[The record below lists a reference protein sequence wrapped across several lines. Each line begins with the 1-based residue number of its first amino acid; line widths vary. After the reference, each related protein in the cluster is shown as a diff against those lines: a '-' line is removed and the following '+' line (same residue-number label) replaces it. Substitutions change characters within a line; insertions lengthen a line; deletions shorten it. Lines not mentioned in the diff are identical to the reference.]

1 MRPMSGPA
9 CTTSR
14 PQLSNELLFGLE
26 GKRLGKGYNQC
37 FAHAMEPLLGK
48 AKNPL
53 LNTFRRFE
61 PQVWVIAAVQ
71 LVMATGFSICIPFLA
86 LYLHDDRGLSMTLVG
101 LIILGAGLCSA
112 VTQAFG
118 GALSDRF
125 GRRPI
130 LIVASSVSVFLYSGL
145 AVLIGISA
153 PVWAIAIVYVAGR
166 SVLTITRP
174 VISAMVA
181 DFTPKEKLTEA
192 YGILRIGANVGWAAG
207 PALGGYLAAFL
218 PYGWLFGIAASACG
232 VVFLIVL
239 FFVHESSHWVSR
251 RAGLR
256 DVLPPA
262 DDRVFLGFIGL
273 SVLLFIVMGQMGSTL
288 SIFAVDMVG
297 FSTSQYGLLLTLN
310 GLIVI
315 LFQYPMTLAVRRLAK
330 FRALILGSLFY
341 VFGYLSLGW
350 ITQFG
355 WALGAMAIITTGE
368 IIHAPVTLA
377 VVGELSP
384 SDQRGRYMGLFGL
397 SQTVGIAVGPLVGGL
412 LLDAFPLN
420 PKLVWAPIAL
430 IALIA
435 ALGYY
440 WWARRFRL

>member
-1 MRPMSGPA
+1 
-9 CTTSR
+9 
-14 PQLSNELLFGLE
+14 
-26 GKRLGKGYNQC
+26 
-37 FAHAMEPLLGK
+37 MEPLLGK
-48 AKNPL
+48 VRNPL
-53 LNTFRRFE
+53 RNTFHQFE
-61 PQVWVIAAVQ
+61 PQVWVMAAVQ

-86 LYLHDDRGLSMTLVG
+86 LYLHQDRGLSMTLVG

-130 LIVASSVSVFLYSGL
+130 LIMASSISIFLYSGL

-153 PVWAIAIVYVAGR
+153 PVWAIAIAYVAGR
-166 SVLTITRP
+166 AMLTIARP

-181 DFTPKEKLTEA
+181 DFTSKEKLTEA
-192 YGILRIGANVGWAAG
+192 YGILRIGGNMGWA
-207 PALGGYLAAFL
+207 
-218 PYGWLFGIAASACG
+218 
-232 VVFLIVL
+232 
-239 FFVHESSHWVSR
+239 SHWVSR
-251 RAGLR
+251 SAGLR

-262 DDRVFLGFIGL
+262 EDRVFLAFIAL
-273 SVLLFIVMGQMGSTL
+273 SVLLFIAMGQMASTL
-288 SIFAVDMVG
+288 SIFTVDMIG
-297 FSTSQYGLLLTLN
+297 FSKAQFGLLLTLN

-315 LFQYPMTLAVRRLAK
+315 FFQYPMTLALRRVAK
-330 FRALILGSLFY
+330 FRALILGSLLY

-355 WALGAMAIITTGE
+355 WALVAMAVITGGE
-368 IIHAPVTLA
+368 IIHAPVSLSVIA
-377 VVGELSP
+377 ELSP
-384 SDQRGRYMGLFGL
+384 EDQRGRYMGLFGL
-397 SQTVGIAVGPLVGGL
+397 SQTMGIAIGPLVGGL

-420 PKLVWAPIAL
+420 PELVWAPIAS

-440 WWARRFRL
+440 WWGRRFRQ

>member
-1 MRPMSGPA
+1 
-9 CTTSR
+9 
-14 PQLSNELLFGLE
+14 
-26 GKRLGKGYNQC
+26 
-37 FAHAMEPLLGK
+37 MEPLLGK
-48 AKNPL
+48 VRNPL
-53 LNTFRRFE
+53 RNTFHQFE
-61 PQVWVIAAVQ
+61 PQVWVMAAVQ

-86 LYLHDDRGLSMTLVG
+86 LYLHQDRGLSMTLVG

-130 LIVASSVSVFLYSGL
+130 LIMASSISIFLYSGL

-153 PVWAIAIVYVAGR
+153 PVWAIAIAYVAGR
-166 SVLTITRP
+166 AMLTIARP

-181 DFTPKEKLTEA
+181 DFTSKEKLTEA
-192 YGILRIGANVGWAAG
+192 YGILRIGGNMGWAFG
-207 PALGGYLAAFL
+207 PALGGYLATFL
-218 PYGWLFGIAASACG
+218 PYGWLFGIAALACA
-232 VVFLIVL
+232 VVFLIVF
-239 FFVHESSHWVSR
+239 FFVHDSSHWVSR
-251 RAGLR
+251 SAGLR

-262 DDRVFLGFIGL
+262 EDRVFLAFIAL
-273 SVLLFIVMGQMGSTL
+273 SVLLFIAMGQMASTL
-288 SIFAVDMVG
+288 SIFTVDMIG
-297 FSTSQYGLLLTLN
+297 FSKAQFGLLLTLN

-315 LFQYPMTLAVRRLAK
+315 FFQYPMTLALRRVAK
-330 FRALILGSLFY
+330 FRALILGSLLY

-355 WALGAMAIITTGE
+355 WALVAMAVITGGE
-368 IIHAPVTLA
+368 IIHAPVSLSVIA
-377 VVGELSP
+377 ELSP
-384 SDQRGRYMGLFGL
+384 EDQRGRYMGLFGL
-397 SQTVGIAVGPLVGGL
+397 SQTMGIAIGPLVGGL

-420 PKLVWAPIAL
+420 PELVWAPIAS

-440 WWARRFRL
+440 WWGRRFRQ

>member
-1 MRPMSGPA
+1 MEE
-9 CTTSR
+9 
-14 PQLSNELLFGLE
+14 LS
-26 GKRLGKGYNQC
+26 
-37 FAHAMEPLLGK
+37 GK

-53 LNTFRRFE
+53 RNIYHRFE
-61 PQVWVIAAVQ
+61 PQVWVMAGVQ

-86 LYLHDDRGLSMTLVG
+86 LYLYQDRGLSMTMVG

-125 GRRPI
+125 GRRPV
-130 LIVASSVSVFLYSGL
+130 LIMASSISVFLYSGL

-153 PVWAIAIVYVAGR
+153 PVWAIAIVYAAGR

-181 DFTPKEKLTEA
+181 DYTPKEKLMEA
-192 YGILRIGANVGWAAG
+192 YGILRIGANIGWAAG

-218 PYGWLFGIAASACG
+218 PYGLLFGIAALACSA
-232 VVFLIVL
+232 VFLIV
-239 FFVHESSHWVSR
+239 FFFIRESSHWVSR
-251 RAGLR
+251 SAGFR
-256 DVLPPA
+256 SMLPPA
-262 DDRVFLGFIGL
+262 DDRVFLAFIGL
-273 SVLLFIVMGQMGSTL
+273 SVLLFIAMGQMASTL

-315 LFQYPMTLAVRRLAK
+315 FFQYPMTLVLKRLAK

-341 VFGYLSLGW
+341 AFGYLSLGW

-355 WALGAMAIITTGE
+355 WALGAMAIITIGE
-368 IIHAPVTLA
+368 IIHAPVTLS
-377 VVGELSP
+377 VIGELSP
-384 SDQRGRYMGLFGL
+384 PDQRGRYMGSYGL
-397 SQTVGIAVGPLVGGL
+397 SQTIGIAVGPLVGGL

-420 PKLVWAPIAL
+420 PELVWAPIAS

-440 WWARRFRL
+440 WWGRRFRL

>member
-1 MRPMSGPA
+1 M
-9 CTTSR
+9 
-14 PQLSNELLFGLE
+14 
-26 GKRLGKGYNQC
+26 
-37 FAHAMEPLLGK
+37 
-48 AKNPL
+48 
-53 LNTFRRFE
+53 
-61 PQVWVIAAVQ
+61 AAVQ

-86 LYLHDDRGLSMTLVG
+86 LYLHQDRGLSMTLVG
-101 LIILGAGLCSA
+101 LIILGAGLFSA

-130 LIVASSVSVFLYSGL
+130 LIMASSISVILYSGL

-181 DFTPKEKLTEA
+181 DFTSKEKLTEA
-192 YGILRIGANVGWAAG
+192 YGIIRIGANVGWAAG
-207 PALGGYLAAFL
+207 PALGGYLADFL
-218 PYGWLFGIAASACG
+218 PYGWLFGIAAMACG
-232 VVFLIVL
+232 VVLLIGL
-239 FFVHESSHWVSR
+239 FFVRESSHWVSR
-251 RAGLR
+251 SAGWR
-256 DVLPPA
+256 DVLPPRE
-262 DDRVFLGFIGL
+262 DQVFLAFIGL
-273 SVLLFIVMGQMGSTL
+273 SVLLFVAMGQMASTL

-297 FSTSQYGLLLTLN
+297 FSKGQYGLLLTLN

-315 LFQYPMTLAVRRLAK
+315 FFQYPMTLALSRLAK

-341 VFGYLSLGW
+341 AVGYLWLGW

-368 IIHAPVTLA
+368 IIHAPVTLS
-377 VVGELSP
+377 VIGELAP

-397 SQTVGIAVGPLVGGL
+397 SQTVGIAVGPFVGGL
-412 LLDAFPLN
+412 LIDAFPLD
-420 PKLVWAPIAL
+420 PRLVWAPIAS

-440 WWARRFRL
+440 WWGRRFRLQYPRS

>member
-1 MRPMSGPA
+1 MEKLSG
-9 CTTSR
+9 
-14 PQLSNELLFGLE
+14 E
-26 GKRLGKGYNQC
+26 
-37 FAHAMEPLLGK
+37 

-53 LNTFRRFE
+53 RNIYHRFE
-61 PQVWVIAAVQ
+61 PQVWVMAAVQ

-86 LYLHDDRGLSMTLVG
+86 LYLYQDRGLSMTMVG

-130 LIVASSVSVFLYSGL
+130 LIMASAISIFLYSGL

-166 SVLTITRP
+166 SVLTIARP

-192 YGILRIGANVGWAAG
+192 YGIVRIGANVGWAAG
-207 PALGGYLAAFL
+207 PAIGGYLAGFL

-251 RAGLR
+251 SVGFRGM
-256 DVLPPA
+256 LPPT
-262 DDRVFLGFIGL
+262 DDRAFLAFVGL
-273 SVLLFIVMGQMGSTL
+273 SILLFIVMGQMASTL
-288 SIFAVDMVG
+288 SIFAVDMVD
-297 FSTSQYGLLLTLN
+297 FSKPQYGLLLTLN

-315 LFQYPMTLAVRRLAK
+315 FFQYPMTLALRRLAK

-368 IIHAPVTLA
+368 IIHAPVTLS
-377 VVGELSP
+377 VIGELSP
-384 SDQRGRYMGLFGL
+384 QDQRGRYMGVYGL
-397 SQTVGIAVGPLVGGL
+397 SQTVGIAIGPLLGGV

-420 PKLVWAPIAL
+420 PELVWAPIAS